1 MTFLEEIQA
10 IIEKEVEILGE
21 LISSA
26 KEKTEYLLSGN
37 IQELDKL
44 TKREENLAN
53 SLRTQER
60 KREEALISRG
70 LSKETTLL
78 TIIEKTG
85 ENNPAFISLTEKLI
99 ESLRDLVILNE
110 RNKELLNDNLSWV
123 EFNMNLISQREVST
137 GYNKDKEE
145 KNTGN
150 SLFDK
155 KV

>member
-1 MTFLEEIQA
+1 MTFLEEIQL

-21 LISSA
+21 LIDTA
-26 KEKTEYLLSGN
+26 NEKTEYLLNSN
-37 IQELDKL
+37 VIELDKL
-44 TKREENLAN
+44 TKREEILAKY
-53 SLRTQER
+53 LKQEER

-78 TIIEKTG
+78 TIIEKSG
-85 ENNPAFISLTEKLI
+85 EQNPAFVFVAEKLI
-99 ESLRDLVILNE
+99 ESLKELMILND

-123 EFNMNLISQREVST
+123 EFNMNLFSQREIPT
-137 GYNKDKEE
+137 GYDKNQEE